1 METEKKDDLNA
12 RQRRFVNAYVT
23 TMNASKAAIEA
34 GYSEKTSRSIGQ
46 RLLTYVDIQLAI
58 DEELSKIYNRQKR
71 TLMRAAD
78 SAINALIDTVQN
90 GRGLARVNAANS
102 ILDRSGHKPV
112 DKVESTVDANVKGE
126 MSIVDARQQLLE
138 KLNNCYPNPAQSSQD
153 NVIEPGSGSNLIE

>member
-1 METEKKDDLNA
+1 METKKEDNLNA

-58 DEELSKIYNRQKR
+58 DEELGKIYDRQKR
-71 TLMRAAD
+71 KLIHAAD

-112 DKVESTVDANVKGE
+112 EKVQSTVDANVKGE
-126 MSIVDARQQLLE
+126 MNIVDARQQLLE
-138 KLNNCYPNPAQSSQD
+138 KLNYCYPNSTESTQD
-153 NVIEPGSGSNLIE
+153 NVIEPAGGSNFIG